1 MPLCLRQVNPTIKF
15 LPQVDVEA
23 SEPKI
28 VSIDRVK
35 VKSGLIIIDNP
46 SGGEPGQ
53 KAYLVKSKRI
63 WNKSKSQVGPRMLSH
78 EHELRWWQ
86 PKASGERTVGGFLTS
101 RDFANLKSIN
111 AFVEDCK
118 KGSLLIFSQFLNHC
132 IALCCCLAFFLL
144 FPFRPPKFSG
154 RVEQIIQNSLRR
166 YLGWWRSSANIC
178 IFTIFTL

>member
-1 MPLCLRQVNPTIKF
+1 MIKGEDTERQGIEQQNSSHQAVQGEFLNQTNHKYALCLQEVNPTIKF

-53 KAYLVKSKRI
+53 KEYLVKSKRI
-63 WNKSKSQVGPRMLSH
+63 WNKSKSQVAPRMLSH

-101 RDFANLKSIN
+101 RDFANLKSMN
-111 AFVEDCK
+111 AFVEDWK
-118 KGSLLIFSQFLNHC
+118 KGISFDLL
-132 IALCCCLAFFLL
+132 
-144 FPFRPPKFSG
+144 
-154 RVEQIIQNSLRR
+154 
-166 YLGWWRSSANIC
+166 
-178 IFTIFTL
+178 TIS